1 MNAFCGSSPR
11 HAPAPHAITIF
22 PSSVPSFLPF
32 TFIMSQNQ
40 HRLTPSSSS
49 SQMRPARDIS
59 SSGGGSSSSGGSSG
73 SSCTKRRHTNG
84 SGIGKNRSRRAA
96 IFDVMEEEDENVDP
110 QQAVADV
117 VEVRPRVLEH
127 TSRT

>member
-11 HAPAPHAITIF
+11 HAPAPHATTIF

-32 TFIMSQNQ
+32 TFNMSQNQ
-40 HRLTPSSSS
+40 HRLTPSSSN
-49 SQMRPARDIS
+49 SQRRPARNS

-73 SSCTKRRHTNG
+73 SSSNKRRHTNG
-84 SGIGKNRSRRAA
+84 SGIGKNRSRCAA

-110 QQAVADV
+110 RQAVADLV
-117 VEVRPRVLEH
+117 KVRPRVLEH